1 MLHFILV
8 MKKAVI
14 IVISGVLLGLL
25 GAGGYLWYMIR
36 QEKSADLK
44 NIEKPAEKILIEYA
58 TWKDPLGITFSYPV
72 DATID
77 KHDEDK
83 ENYMHVE
90 ITSATHSG
98 GLVLWAKDLPKG
110 VTDLLSWAKKE
121 IATGSGVIID
131 TTLGKVDA
139 KKILFGTDKVRI
151 GVVYDG
157 LVFEIEGNLDTGGY
171 WKDVLETTISSYI
184 FYPIEGSGQASPPS
198 DVSGDTGVSVD
209 EEEVLE

>member
-1 MLHFILV
+1 
-8 MKKAVI
+8 MKKVVI

-25 GAGGYLWYMIR
+25 GASGYLWYMIR

-72 DATID
+72 DAIID

-110 VTDLLSWAKKE
+110 VTDLLSWAKKKQRQ
-121 IATGSGVIID
+121 D
-131 TTLGKVDA
+131 
-139 KKILFGTDKVRI
+139 
-151 GVVYDG
+151 
-157 LVFEIEGNLDTGGY
+157 
-171 WKDVLETTISSYI
+171 
-184 FYPIEGSGQASPPS
+184 QA
-198 DVSGDTGVSVD
+198 
-209 EEEVLE
+209 

>member
-1 MLHFILV
+1 VLHFILV
-8 MKKAVI
+8 MKKAVV
-14 IVISGVLLGLL
+14 IVISGILLGLL
-25 GAGGYLWYMIR
+25 GAGGYLWYMIK

-44 NIEKPAEKILIEYA
+44 NIEKPAEKILIEYT

-72 DATID
+72 DAIID
-77 KHDEDK
+77 KHDEDTK
-83 ENYMHVE
+83 NYMHVE

-110 VTDLLSWAKKE
+110 VWDVSSWAKKE
-121 IATGSGVIID
+121 TATGSGVMVD
-131 TTLGKVDA
+131 TTLDKVDA
-139 KKILFGTDKVRI
+139 KKILFGTENVRI

-157 LVFEIEGNLDTGGY
+157 LLFEIEGNLDTGGY
-171 WKDVLETTISSYI
+171 WKDVLETATSSYI